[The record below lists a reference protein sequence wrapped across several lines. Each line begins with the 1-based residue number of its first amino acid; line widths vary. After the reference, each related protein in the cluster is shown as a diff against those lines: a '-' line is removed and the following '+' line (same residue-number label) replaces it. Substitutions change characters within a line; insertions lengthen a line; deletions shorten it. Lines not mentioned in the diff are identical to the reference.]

1 VSQNVCRIENPS
13 RSCFLRSLC
22 DFFCVALVVVALAAP
37 TAKVVAVVT
46 VANFP
51 CNFSII

>member
-1 VSQNVCRIENPS
+1 VPQNVSRTENPS

-22 DFFCVALVVVALAAP
+22 DFFGVALVVVALAAL
-37 TAKVVAVVT
+37 TAKVVAIVT
-46 VANFP
+46 VAKFP